1 MIAEANGTL
10 TKSIGRNED
19 GQVEI
24 TMESSGTH
32 PVGGARTFDDNL
44 MNMNQ
49 TIVVESK
56 PLESVEA
63 LGFKV
68 TSGNMWY
75 GVLAIIVLMAV
86 YKWLKS

>member
-1 MIAEANGTL
+1 MQAEANGTL

-19 GQVEI
+19 GEVEI

-49 TIVVESK
+49 TIVVEAT

-63 LGFKV
+63 FGMKA
-68 TSGNMWY
+68 SSANIWW
-75 GVLAIIVLMAV
+75 GVLAIIVLMAA
-86 YKWLKS
+86 YKWLKR